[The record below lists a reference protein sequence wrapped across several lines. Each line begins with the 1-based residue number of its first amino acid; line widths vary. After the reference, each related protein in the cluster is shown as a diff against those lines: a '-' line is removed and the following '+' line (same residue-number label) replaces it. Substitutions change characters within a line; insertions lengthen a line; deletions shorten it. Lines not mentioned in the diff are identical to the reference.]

1 MKKIIFICISV
12 FVTCLFLSFNHK
24 AQQEQASII
33 AQAPKT
39 CPRCGGNGV
48 EWKEITKTCS
58 SCKGRKTLGKQDCF
72 SCGGTGETKN
82 GNKCG
87 HCNGTGK
94 LTKWCNHCS
103 GTGTETA
110 TKKVTCSRCNGK
122 GKI

>member
-58 SCKGRKTLGKQDCF
+58 SCKGRKTLGKQDGSVDKEIAAQARGPEFESPCP
-72 SCGGTGETKN
+72 
-82 GNKCG
+82 
-87 HCNGTGK
+87 
-94 LTKWCNHCS
+94 
-103 GTGTETA
+103 
-110 TKKVTCSRCNGK
+110 
-122 GKI
+122 I